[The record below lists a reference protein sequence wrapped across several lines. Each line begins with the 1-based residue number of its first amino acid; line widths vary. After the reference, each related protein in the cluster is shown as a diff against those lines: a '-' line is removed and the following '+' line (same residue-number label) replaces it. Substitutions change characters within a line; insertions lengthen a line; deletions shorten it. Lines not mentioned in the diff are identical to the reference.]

1 MSAHRLLVIV
11 GIAAGPFTFFLTP
24 VFTSWSRRHEYAAD
38 RFAVNAMGSPDPLI
52 GALLALSTENLTNLV
67 PHPWYSFYH
76 YSHPTLGERI
86 RGMQEAAA

>member
-1 MSAHRLLVIV
+1 
-11 GIAAGPFTFFLTP
+11 
-24 VFTSWSRRHEYAAD
+24 
-38 RFAVNAMGSPDPLI
+38 MGSPDPLI

-86 RGMQEAAA
+86 RGMKEAAA